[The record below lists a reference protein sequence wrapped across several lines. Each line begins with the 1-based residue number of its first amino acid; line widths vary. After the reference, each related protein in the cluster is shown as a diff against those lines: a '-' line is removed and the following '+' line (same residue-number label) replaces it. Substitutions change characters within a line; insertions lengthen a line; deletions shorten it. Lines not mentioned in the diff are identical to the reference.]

1 MDIVEK
7 MQSLVS
13 SVTLS
18 VVKNSIGLKNR
29 VKWYANEIRDVE
41 RVTTQEQCLL
51 GQVSVNKKIL
61 NQITPLLAL
70 NPCYSS

>member
-51 GQVSVNKKIL
+51 GQ
-61 NQITPLLAL
+61 A
-70 NPCYSS
+70 PCD